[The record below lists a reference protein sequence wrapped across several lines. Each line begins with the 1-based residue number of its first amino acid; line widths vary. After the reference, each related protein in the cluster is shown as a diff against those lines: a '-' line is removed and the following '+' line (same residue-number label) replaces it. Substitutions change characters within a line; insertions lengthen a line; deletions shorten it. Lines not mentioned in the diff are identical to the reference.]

1 MLQAA
6 AYDNI
11 EAIPTRL
18 AAILQGVSVKTLTRK
33 NSSLRHEKKHG
44 LRFLKNRNLGGKKQ
58 AINHS
63 TWGTLIFG
71 VKSFTITNY
80 SQRGVIS

>member
-11 EAIPTRL
+11 EAIPTRP

-33 NSSLRHEKKHG
+33 NSSLRHEKAR
-44 LRFLKNRNLGGKKQ
+44 LAFSKNRNLGGKKQ

-71 VKSFTITNY
+71 VKPFAITNY